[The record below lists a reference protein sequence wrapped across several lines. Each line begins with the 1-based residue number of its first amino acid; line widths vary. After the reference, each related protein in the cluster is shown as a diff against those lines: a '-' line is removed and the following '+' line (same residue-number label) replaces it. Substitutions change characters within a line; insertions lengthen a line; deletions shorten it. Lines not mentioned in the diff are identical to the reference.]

1 MRLQAGV
8 ASDRGLVRSANEDSF
23 LLRRGLYAVCD
34 GMGGARGGEVA
45 SQMACLGLLGLNPET
60 AGQRDLCA
68 AISSANQA
76 IAHRGAGEAHLLGMG
91 TTLTAILVKEG
102 HLTLAHVGD
111 SRAYILHSGELTQ
124 LTEDH
129 SWVGEMVRRGELTPE
144 QAAVHPHRSVITRA
158 LGTEGE
164 VDPDVLEIPVVPGDR
179 IVLCSD
185 GLTGM
190 VGDADI
196 EALMAKDADPQEV
209 AQLLVKAALEGGG
222 EDNVTVLVV
231 DVLDDGEEG
240 ESGSAAASTGSMFG
254 GDQILFGPSD
264 RGGSVA
270 ASSARSRRSGASV
283 RQRLGLSLPSIRPV
297 TSRPEEDTPQ
307 EPVPDAEPQA
317 EAAPLLETEAALE
330 PGEVVPEAAP
340 DVAKEAGPAPAPVK
354 KKRRWRL
361 FLTLAVLLI
370 LAIGIGG
377 FAAYNSTVYYLDQYD
392 DGSIALYRGLPG
404 QVLGIELSEVYQL
417 SSAKYDALAPH
428 LRQEVDARELI
439 SKEDGQEFLRGLIL
453 QQ

>member
-144 QAAVHPHRSVITRA
+144 QAAVHPHRSVIT
-158 LGTEGE
+158 
-164 VDPDVLEIPVVPGDR
+164 
-179 IVLCSD
+179 
-185 GLTGM
+185 
-190 VGDADI
+190 
-196 EALMAKDADPQEV
+196 
-209 AQLLVKAALEGGG
+209 
-222 EDNVTVLVV
+222 
-231 DVLDDGEEG
+231 
-240 ESGSAAASTGSMFG
+240 
-254 GDQILFGPSD
+254 
-264 RGGSVA
+264 
-270 ASSARSRRSGASV
+270 
-283 RQRLGLSLPSIRPV
+283 
-297 TSRPEEDTPQ
+297 
-307 EPVPDAEPQA
+307 
-317 EAAPLLETEAALE
+317 
-330 PGEVVPEAAP
+330 
-340 DVAKEAGPAPAPVK
+340 
-354 KKRRWRL
+354 
-361 FLTLAVLLI
+361 
-370 LAIGIGG
+370 
-377 FAAYNSTVYYLDQYD
+377 
-392 DGSIALYRGLPG
+392 
-404 QVLGIELSEVYQL
+404 
-417 SSAKYDALAPH
+417 
-428 LRQEVDARELI
+428 
-439 SKEDGQEFLRGLIL
+439 
-453 QQ
+453 